1 MGTVVAFIAPFRDI
15 ILNDI
20 FTERAYQ
27 TYDVFNDLP
36 MNIKQIFYMIGI
48 LFFAIIPECIFF

>member
-1 MGTVVAFIAPFRDI
+1 MGTVVAFIAPFRDN

-27 TYDVFNDLP
+27 TYDVFNDLS
-36 MNIKQIFYMIGI
+36 MNIKTNILYDRNFI
-48 LFFAIIPECIFF
+48 LFYNS

>member
-36 MNIKQIFYMIGI
+36 MNIKQIFYMTGI